1 MDKYVWPHLHKG
13 YKDKLSHYPVTF
25 SWLVGM
31 VERTLYTT
39 AFAVGAWQFIG
50 VWLAIKVAA
59 RWRDPDAQKGLPTD
73 NAWLIGTGISLLF
86 GFLGALIILWRLQQ
100 FGKP

>member
-1 MDKYVWPHLHKG
+1 MEGYVWPNLHKG
-13 YKDKLSHYPVTF
+13 YRELHQYPVTF
-25 SWLVGM
+25 SWLVGI

-39 AFAVGAWQFIG
+39 ALAVGAWQFIG

-86 GFLGALIILWRLQQ
+86 GFIGALIIRWHLSLS
-100 FGKP
+100 